1 MDIKLITS
9 FDILYSIVLLFIIF
23 YYANNVKRKNIVEQ
37 PSFKYFTK
45 GLFIKIFGAISFCLI
60 YALYYKGGD
69 TVNYFKGVNAMFNA
83 FKHDPFKY
91 FVMIFNSDTKYAR
104 HLFWDAGIF
113 PPGYMLRDP
122 RTFLVIKLSSVI
134 SLVGL
139 GGFLPTTILL
149 ASLVYNWV
157 WKLFD
162 FMYTRYPK
170 HQKEVVI
177 AILYLPSTIFWG
189 SGIMKDTFTFAATCY
204 TVYGLHT
211 LFILRERKLK
221 VILQLIFSFYLIITI
236 KSYIIF
242 ALLPGLLIFANFE
255 RLKSIKSIFVKIF
268 IIPISIVALIFVSK
282 SVFIDFS
289 DLFGKYSADRILEEA
304 AIQNADLQRSVYGEN
319 SFNIGEFEPSL
330 QGVLAKIPI
339 AINAAI
345 FRPYIWEVG
354 SPTMWLS
361 GIENLLILI
370 LTVWL
375 IITRPF
381 SIFKIFKDPFL
392 IFCLL
397 FTLILGFGIGLSTSN
412 FGALVRYKIPFLPFF
427 LFLIFVLLQKDKKK
441 KVT

>member
-9 FDILYSIVLLFIIF
+9 FDILYSIVLVFIIF
-23 YYANNVKRKNIVEQ
+23 YYANNVKRKNIETK
-37 PSFKYFTK
+37 PYFKYFTK
-45 GLFIKIFGAISFCLI
+45 GLLVKTFGAVSFCLI
-60 YALYYKGGD
+60 YALYYEGGD
-69 TVNYFKGVNAMFNA
+69 TVNYYKGVAAMFNA
-83 FKHDPFKY
+83 FKHNPFKY
-91 FVMIFNSDTKYAR
+91 FVMIFNPDVKYAR
-104 HLFWDAGIF
+104 HLFWDAGMF

-122 RTFLVIKLSSVI
+122 RTLIVIKLSSVI

-139 GGFLPTTILL
+139 GGFLPTTILV
-149 ASLVYNWV
+149 STLVYAWV
-157 WKLFD
+157 WKLFK
-162 FMYTRYPK
+162 FMSVRYEK
-170 HQKEVVI
+170 YQKEVLVS
-177 AILYLPSTIFWG
+177 ILYLPSTIFWG

-211 LFILRERKLK
+211 LFILRKKSFK
-221 VILQLIFSFYLIITI
+221 VILQLVFSFYLIITI

-255 RLKSIKSIFVKIF
+255 RLKSIKSIFIKVF

-319 SFNIGEFEPSL
+319 SFDIGEFEPTL
-330 QGVLAKIPI
+330 QGVLTKIPV

-354 SPTMWLS
+354 SPTMLLS
-361 GIENLLILI
+361 GIENLLMLI
-370 LTVWL
+370 LSIWL
-375 IITRPF
+375 IIRRPF

-427 LFLIFVLLQKDKKK
+427 LFLIFVLLHKDKKK
-441 KVT
+441 VT